1 MRINVTG
8 DSIPPPVGT
17 FEDMTL
23 PLGVSSWL
31 RHGIEDI
38 GWLEPTPIQMQ
49 AIPCLLAGQVSAP
62 WYRWASFDGFI
73 IQVQAIPCSEP

>member
-1 MRINVTG
+1 M
-8 DSIPPPVGT
+8 
-17 FEDMTL
+17 
-23 PLGVSSWL
+23 

>member
-1 MRINVTG
+1 MRISVTG

-49 AIPCLLAGQVSAP
+49 AIPCLLAGQVSVP
-62 WYRWASFDGFI
+62 RYIRESFDGLI
-73 IQVQAIPCSEP
+73 IQMQAIPFLKP